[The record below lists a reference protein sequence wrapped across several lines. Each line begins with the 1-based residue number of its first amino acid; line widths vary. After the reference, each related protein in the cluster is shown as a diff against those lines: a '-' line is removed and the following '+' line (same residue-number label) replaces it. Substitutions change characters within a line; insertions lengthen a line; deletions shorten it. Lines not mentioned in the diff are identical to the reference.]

1 MSDIVRIEREGDIG
15 MICLDKPP
23 VNALGVAL
31 RTAIYNAFAELLSDD
46 QIKAIV
52 LYGVGRFFSAGA
64 DIKDFA
70 RAAEKPTL
78 PDLLKALNISPK
90 PVIAALHGV
99 AFGGAL
105 ELALSAHLR
114 VGMTGLKIALPE
126 VKLGLLPGA
135 GGTQRFTRLTG
146 IAAAIDVICT
156 GREVS
161 DKEALSLGVVSRIVN
176 GSARDAGLAA
186 AKDVLAGKL
195 TATPT
200 DSLTVEPD
208 AAALSAAQ
216 AEYSTGRN
224 APQRALDAVS
234 AATLPIDEGLAKE
247 RALFMELMQGDE
259 RAGLVHA
266 FLAERATTKIP
277 ESAAAT
283 RTIESV
289 GVVGGGTM
297 GTGIAAALC
306 IAGFRVS
313 LIETDIRRVDKARET
328 IENTLAGALK
338 RGKLTEQ
345 GHAEALKYLITS
357 ADLNELAT
365 VDLLIEAIFEDMN
378 AKTELFQKLD
388 VLCKPNA
395 ILASNTS
402 YLDIN
407 QIAATT
413 SRPGDVI
420 GMHFFSPAHIMR
432 LLEVV
437 VADKTSPD
445 VVATAFQLAQR
456 MRKIPVRSGV
466 CDGFIGNRILTRY
479 RKVCEYLVL
488 DGARFD
494 QVDRALTDF
503 GFAMGPFAVGD
514 LAGLDIAQASRAR
527 TAASRPSQERYSR
540 VADLICE
547 HGWYGRKTGKGYYL
561 YTDGK
566 LAGPNPEA
574 LAIIESERAALS
586 LSLKTFDDNEIVARC
601 VTAMIQEAVL
611 VLEEGIALRPVDIDA
626 VKLFGYGFPRHRGGP
641 LHLADQIGIDTLIT
655 RIEGYSA
662 EDDYFWQVPHLLRDM
677 AKRGQRFEDLN
688 AQYEEQSRLAA
699 VKT

>member
-15 MICLDKPP
+15 LICMDKPP

-31 RTAIYNAFAELLSDD
+31 RSAIYDALPDLLLDN
-46 QIKAIV
+46 QISAIV
-52 LYGVGRFFSAGA
+52 LYGKGRFFSAGA

-78 PDLLKALNISPK
+78 PDLLKAVNDSPK

-99 AFGGAL
+99 AYGGAL

-114 VGMTGLKIALPE
+114 VGVTGLKIALPE

-135 GGTQRFTRLTG
+135 GGTQRLTRLTG
-146 IAAAIDVICT
+146 IAAAIDLICS
-156 GREVS
+156 GRDVT
-161 DKEALSLGVVSRIVN
+161 DAEALSMGVLSRVVD

-186 AKDVLAGKL
+186 ARDVLTGEL

-200 DSLTVEPD
+200 DSLKVDPD
-208 AAALSAAQ
+208 DVALRAARAKF
-216 AEYSTGRN
+216 STGLN
-224 APQRALDAVS
+224 APQRALDAIS
-234 AATLPIDEGLAKE
+234 AAILPIDEGLAKE
-247 RALFMELMQGDE
+247 RELFMELMQSEE

-266 FLAERATTKIP
+266 FFAERATSKIP
-277 ESAAAT
+277 ESGVET
-283 RTIESV
+283 RSIERV

-297 GTGIAAALC
+297 GTGIGAALC
-306 IAGFRVS
+306 IAGIPVS
-313 LIETDIRRVDKARET
+313 LIETDVKRVANAREL
-328 IENTLAGALK
+328 IEKTLAGALK

-345 GHAEALKYLITS
+345 VHADALRQLITS
-357 ADLNELAT
+357 AELNELAS
-365 VDLLIEAIFEDMN
+365 VDLAIEAIYEDMD
-378 AKTELFQKLD
+378 AKTELFGKLD

-407 QIAATT
+407 QIARAT
-413 SRPGDVI
+413 SRPADVI
-420 GMHFFSPAHIMR
+420 GLHFFSPAHIMR

-437 VADKTSPD
+437 VADKTAPE
-445 VVATAFQLAQR
+445 VVASAFELAQR

-488 DGARFD
+488 DGAQFD
-494 QVDRALTDF
+494 QVDRALTGF

-514 LAGLDIAQASRAR
+514 LAGLDIARATRAR
-527 TAASRPSQERYSR
+527 KAASRPAQERYSR

-547 HGWYGRKTGKGYYL
+547 RGWYGRKTGKGYYL
-561 YTDGK
+561 YTDSK
-566 LAGPNPEA
+566 LTGPNPDA
-574 LAIIESERAALS
+574 QSIVDSERVALS
-586 LSLKTFDDNEIVARC
+586 ITPKPFDDDEIVARC
-601 VTAMIQEAVL
+601 VTAMIQEAVM

-641 LHLADQIGIDTLIT
+641 LHLADRIGIEKLIA
-655 RIEGYSA
+655 RIEGYSV
-662 EDDYFWQVPHLLRDM
+662 EDDYFWQVPQLLRDM
-677 AKRGQRFEDLN
+677 AFHGQRFEDLN
-688 AQYEEQSRLAA
+688 AQYSAQTSS
-699 VKT
+699 